1 MDSIYRT
8 WYLKHLAK
16 YFLAEKK
23 PNSVQ
28 PFSWVTY
35 RVTSSIRCSLVPSDK
50 PYVKTL
56 CSYSIVTPS
65 RFPDLPSYTR
75 HRIPYRRWYFI
86 CLWICLL
93 RAYYVTLRLECT
105 YVSLNSMER
114 VKFHHLDLTSKKL
127 KRGCFKNNWVPIV
140 RQEDNP

>member
-1 MDSIYRT
+1 MGSIYRT

-23 PNSVQ
+23 KPNSVQ

-35 RVTSSIRCSLVPSDK
+35 SVTSSIRCSLVPSDK

-56 CSYSIVTPS
+56 CSHSIVTPS
-65 RFPDLPSYTR
+65 RFPDSPSYTG
-75 HRIPYRRWYFI
+75 HKIPYRCWYFI

-93 RAYYVTLRLECT
+93 TAYYVTLRLKCT
-105 YVSLNSMER
+105 YVSLNSMDQCEIPSSG
-114 VKFHHLDLTSKKL
+114 FN
-127 KRGCFKNNWVPIV
+127 FKETEKGLL
-140 RQEDNP
+140 QK